1 MNSMHKLLCS
11 LALVAMFFATGT
23 LAAAQSTAAPG
34 ERAPLPERSEGWSK
48 TALETA
54 GSLPIQDGGR
64 VKPLS
69 TFAKF
74 SLLRLNGRST
84 GTDDQGNS
92 ITAMEWLLDVL
103 VDPARANHY
112 PVFQVQDSA
121 AVHALGLGVE
131 EKKRRDRWS
140 FEELRPGMPKLFE
153 LAHQFSSIDAK
164 HRTTVQQQ
172 VIQLAEAV
180 DIYLGLAGFLDF
192 ARAELRPLT
201 KGGVLADEFG
211 TEHLTFTDVV
221 RRAGDL
227 ADMSER
233 LQTSSDPLAREASHE
248 LGHMLRFVS
257 DLGRASLH
265 LAMQPP
271 DTELAAREAWHTP
284 GEMLMTAFNG
294 AVLTRLELDS
304 LVALEQLGDSLQRDG
319 QIDMDQAE
327 LALAAVGRATKPIA
341 AARGETRRL
350 DLEVTYYKLDLLT
363 YSLIAFVLS
372 FVVAAF
378 SWLRPSMSALPR
390 VSFGLVSAGT
400 LLLCVAITLRCL
412 IRDRPPVSTL
422 YETLLFVTAVG
433 ALIGLFAEW
442 VNKKRIALA
451 ATAFLGMVGLFLSN
465 GYETL
470 DKRDTMPSLVAVLDT
485 NFWLAT
491 HVTTITIGY
500 AAGMF
505 AALLGSVYL
514 IARSFRRRA
523 QNPEFFGTLARM
535 TYGTLAF
542 GLVFSLIGTIL
553 GGIWANDS
561 WGRFWGWDPKENGAL
576 LICISQVA
584 ILHARMGGYLKEIG
598 IAVASAFGGT
608 IVAFSWFG
616 TNLLGVGLHSYGFTS
631 GISQALWTYY
641 GIQWGICLLGAVAL
655 VRESRP
661 APASETHKTQT
672 SPLEPRTTN

>member
-1 MNSMHKLLCS
+1 MHKLLC
-11 LALVAMFFATGT
+11 F
-23 LAAAQSTAAPG
+23 LAATALFLGTGASAVAQDPSGAREG
-34 ERAPLPERSEGWSK
+34 LPPRVQGWSK
-48 TALETA
+48 TAIETA

-74 SLLRLNGRST
+74 TLLRLNGRST
-84 GTDDQGNS
+84 AKDNEGNPLS
-92 ITAMEWLLDVL
+92 AMEWLLDVM
-103 VDPARANHY
+103 VDPARANQY

-121 AVHALGLGVE
+121 AVHSLGLSVAN
-131 EKKRRDRWS
+131 KKRRDRWS
-140 FEELRPGMPKLFE
+140 FDELRPGMPKLFE
-153 LAHQFSSIDAK
+153 FAHDYSSIDAK
-164 HRTTVQQQ
+164 VRTSVQQQ

-201 KGGVLADEFG
+201 KGGMLADEFG
-211 TEHLTFTDVV
+211 TESLTFTDVV

-227 ADMSER
+227 GDISER
-233 LQTSSDPLAREASHE
+233 LQNSTDPLAREASAE
-248 LGHMLRFVS
+248 LGHMLRAVS
-257 DLGRASLH
+257 ELGRSSLH
-265 LAMQPP
+265 MAMQPP
-271 DTELAAREAWHTP
+271 DAELNIREAWHTP

-294 AVLTRLELDS
+294 AVLTRLEMDS
-304 LVALEQLGDSLQRDG
+304 LVALEQLGDSLQDDG
-319 QIDMDQAE
+319 RIDMDQADA
-327 LALAAVGRATKPIA
+327 ALAAVAGATKPLA

-363 YSLIAFVLS
+363 YSLVAFVLA
-372 FVVAAF
+372 FLVTAF
-378 SWLRPSMSALPR
+378 SWLRPGKTALAR
-390 VSFGLVSAGT
+390 VSFGLVTTGT
-400 LLLCVAITLRCL
+400 LLLCAAIAIRCV
-412 IRDRPPVSTL
+412 IRERPPVSTL
-422 YETLLFVTAVG
+422 YETLLFVTATG

-442 VNKKRIALA
+442 ANKKRIALA
-451 ATAFLGMVGLFLSN
+451 ATAVLGMVGLFLAN

-470 DKRDTMPSLVAVLDT
+470 DKKDTMPSLVAVLDT

-505 AALLGSVYL
+505 AALLASVYL

-523 QNPEFFGTLARM
+523 QNPELFGALARM
-535 TYGTLAF
+535 TYGTLCF
-542 GLVFSLIGTIL
+542 GLVFSLVGTIL

-661 APASETHKTQT
+661 APAPEARSK
-672 SPLEPRTTN
+672 SAFEPRTTT

>member
-1 MNSMHKLLCS
+1 MHKLLCFLTVVALS
-11 LALVAMFFATGT
+11 LGTGT
-23 LAAAQSTAAPG
+23 LALAQSVDTTGAREA
-34 ERAPLPERSEGWSK
+34 LPPRIQAWSK

-69 TFAKF
+69 TFANF
-74 SLLRLNGRST
+74 TLLRLNGRSSAK
-84 GTDDQGNS
+84 DDQGNPLS
-92 ITAMEWLLDVL
+92 AMEWLLDVM
-103 VDPARANHY
+103 VDPARASTY

-121 AVHALGLGVE
+121 AVHSLGLSVDN
-131 EKKRRDRWS
+131 KKRRDRWS
-140 FEELRPGMPKLFE
+140 FDELRPGMPKLFE
-153 LAHQFSSIDAK
+153 FAHDYSSIDSK
-164 HRTTVQQQ
+164 NRTSVQQL
-172 VIQLAEAV
+172 VVQLAEAV

-192 ARAELRPLT
+192 ARADLPLT
-201 KGGVLADEFG
+201 KGGLLVEEFG
-211 TEHLTFTDVV
+211 TDNLTFAEIV

-227 ADMSER
+227 PEISER
-233 LQTSSDPLAREASHE
+233 LQTSSDPLAREASAE
-248 LGHMLRFVS
+248 LGRLLRFVS
-257 DLGRASLH
+257 ELGRSSLH
-265 LAMQPP
+265 MAMQPP
-271 DTELAAREAWHTP
+271 DAELAVREAWHTP

-304 LVALEQLGDSLQRDG
+304 LVALEQLGDSLQEDG
-319 QIDMDQAE
+319 RVDMDQAE
-327 LALAAVGRATKPIA
+327 AALTAVARATKPLA

-363 YSLIAFVLS
+363 YSLAAFVLA
-372 FVVAAF
+372 FLVTAF
-378 SWLRPSMSALPR
+378 SWLRPAQTALAR
-390 VSFGLVSAGT
+390 VSFGLVTTGT
-400 LLLCVAITLRCL
+400 LLLCAAIAIRCV
-412 IRDRPPVSTL
+412 IRERPPVSTL
-422 YETLLFVTAVG
+422 YETLLFVTATG

-442 VNKKRIALA
+442 ANKKRIALA
-451 ATAFLGMVGLFLSN
+451 ATAVLGMVGLFLAN

-470 DKRDTMPSLVAVLDT
+470 DKKDTMPSLVAVLDT

-505 AALLGSVYL
+505 AALLASVYL
-514 IARSFRRRA
+514 IARSFRRRS
-523 QNPEFFGTLARM
+523 QNPEFFGALARM
-535 TYGTLAF
+535 TYGTLCF
-542 GLVFSLIGTIL
+542 GLLFSLVGTIL

-661 APASETHKTQT
+661 APAPEPRNKAAF
-672 SPLEPRTTN
+672 EPRTTT